1 MDTSE
6 QKKREGFR
14 YWAIALTA
22 VFVID
27 AMLFGV
33 ALLAGWVVMGRPIF

>member
-1 MDTSE
+1 MDSSE

-22 VFVID
+22 VFVVD
-27 AMLFGV
+27 ALIIAAG
-33 ALLAGWVVMGRPIF
+33 ALAGWLVLGRPN

>member
-22 VFVID
+22 VFIID
-27 AMLFGV
+27 ALLFGA
-33 ALLAGWVVMGRPIF
+33 ALLAGWIVMGRPIF